1 MAEVKEEI
9 NNIINRLPDDVLKD
23 VWLYLKQ
30 LENNSKE
37 DVELSVHLRK
47 ILTEDKNL
55 LERLAK

>member
-37 DVELSVHLRK
+37 DVTLSVNLRK